1 MKERTIGKSTGYGS
15 GPLPTPD
22 GWSPGGQDFE
32 VQSLNRSQADYD
44 REAKVRNLP
53 ARDDDD

>member
-1 MKERTIGKSTGYGS
+1 MKDGTIGKSTRYGS
-15 GPLPTPD
+15 GELPTPD

-32 VQSLNRSQADYD
+32 VQSLNRSQAEYD

-53 ARDDDD
+53 ERCDD